1 MGVSGGGGGRGRSL
15 AEWEWLKGG
24 LWAWLLNSVEGG
36 AANKEVGWRWAWPKR
51 AWFVEAG
58 VARVTVSQL
67 EGESA
72 VGGATG
78 GSEPIRRRRGDGRC
92 RGRGLMWAWQSVGA
106 WPRAWFSQVGVATGK
121 VEPIGERFLEGVA

>member
-1 MGVSGGGGGRGRSL
+1 MAVGVAKGGVVCGRGRGSCNS
-15 AEWEWLKGG
+15 EPIGG
-24 LWAWLLNSVEGG
+24 RIRSGRG
-36 AANKEVGWRWAWPKR
+36 Y
-51 AWFVEAG
+51 
-58 VARVTVSQL
+58 
-67 EGESA
+67 
-72 VGGATG
+72 G